1 MKKTLAVLLA
11 LVILVSFAA
20 CGEKPAVDT
29 PAQTS
34 AAADV
39 QAPENP
45 VIRLSTTT
53 SVNDSGLLP
62 YLLPVFEQETGY
74 KVEVQSAGTGA
85 AIQKAEDGNADLILV
100 HAKASEEDFIEK
112 GFGVERLPFM
122 YNYFV
127 VVGPKDDPAGIKD
140 SADAAT
146 AFGKIRDTQNKF
158 VSRGDESGTH
168 KAELKIWG
176 DNAPDAAAD
185 AWYISAGQGMGACLS
200 MASEQQ
206 AYCLTDKATFLSM
219 QAELNLDIL
228 LEQGEDM
235 KNTYSLIAVN
245 PEKIDGLNTA
255 GADAL
260 IDWMLGE
267 EASAMIAEYGVAEYG
282 AALFYLL
289 DK

>member
-1 MKKTLAVLLA
+1 MKKTLAILLA
-11 LVILVSFAA
+11 LVMLVSFAA
-20 CGEKPAVDT
+20 CGGKTADT

-39 QAPENP
+39 KAPENP

-100 HAKASEEDFIEK
+100 HAKASEEEFIDK

-127 VVGPKDDPAGIKD
+127 VVGPKDDPAGIKG

-146 AFGKIRDTQNKF
+146 AFGKIRDTQSKF

-176 DNAPDAAAD
+176 DNAPDAVSD

-219 QAELNLDIL
+219 QAELDLDIL

-245 PEKIDGLNTA
+245 PEKIDGLNTE

-260 IDWMLGE
+260 ITWMLGD
-267 EASAMIAEYGVAEYG
+267 EASALIAEYGVAEYG

-289 DK
+289 DE